1 MNNLFLILFLTS
13 LVGLIVGLIKPSSL
27 SRFLKEKATRKNSI
41 IIFGSA
47 VLIFFVL
54 FGVTT
59 EPSLVNNSQ
68 NTSENQQLEDQQNEV
83 LETATNQAF
92 FVDYEIVKSEDQSH
106 KALGNRAL
114 SSYTTQEIANLPTDK
129 KMAYRIV
136 VSPEI
141 KENQVKPT
149 IEKIISDI
157 TSKDNDID
165 EISLLLYSD
174 KELASGM
181 YDVAMATWA
190 PNGKLGNITPEIAQ
204 SNNRNNYKTTIQIK
218 ENLEEYLQKRGE
230 SEDKFGFSE
239 EQRRGIFK
247 EIVAAED
254 KARIEADKIYPV
266 DISDPNYKQENI
278 MKNIDK
284 NRELMD
290 KYKAGVRNKY
300 GITEGIKTKIVVE
313 AFAESWPME

>member
-1 MNNLFLILFLTS
+1 
-13 LVGLIVGLIKPSSL
+13 
-27 SRFLKEKATRKNSI
+27 
-41 IIFGSA
+41 
-47 VLIFFVL
+47 
-54 FGVTT
+54 
-59 EPSLVNNSQ
+59 
-68 NTSENQQLEDQQNEV
+68 
-83 LETATNQAF
+83 
-92 FVDYEIVKSEDQSH
+92 
-106 KALGNRAL
+106 
-114 SSYTTQEIANLPTDK
+114 
-129 KMAYRIV
+129 
-136 VSPEI
+136 
-141 KENQVKPT
+141 
-149 IEKIISDI
+149 
-157 TSKDNDID
+157 
-165 EISLLLYSD
+165 
-174 KELASGM
+174 M

-247 EIVAAED
+247 EIAAAED

-278 MKNIDK
+278 MKNTDK

-300 GITEGIKTKIVVE
+300 GITEDIETKIVVE

>member
-1 MNNLFLILFLTS
+1 MENLFLILFLVS
-13 LVGLIVGLIKPSSL
+13 FVGLIVGLIKPSLL
-27 SRFLKEKATRKNSI
+27 SRFLKEKATRKNSA
-41 IIFGSA
+41 IIFGVA
-47 VLIFFVL
+47 TLIFFVL
-54 FGVTT
+54 FGITT
-59 EPSLVNNSQ
+59 EPTPTKDTQNNVSNQKQEQKADDKREVVQISPVN
-68 NTSENQQLEDQQNEV
+68 
-83 LETATNQAF
+83 
-92 FVDYEIVKSEDQSH
+92 YEIVETEDQSH
-106 KALGNRAL
+106 KALGNRSL
-114 SSYTTQEIANLPTDK
+114 SSYTTQEITNLPTDK
-129 KMAYRIV
+129 KMAYRV
-136 VSPEI
+136 VVLPEI

-157 TSKDNDID
+157 TSKDSDID

-174 KELASGM
+174 KELANSM

-190 PNGKLGNITPEIAQ
+190 PNGKLGNITPEIARN
-204 SNNRNNYKTTIQIK
+204 NNRNNYKITIQIK

-290 KYKAGVRNKY
+290 KYKAEVRNKY
-300 GITEGIKTKIVVE
+300 GITEDIETKIVVE

>member
-1 MNNLFLILFLTS
+1 MDNLFLILFLIS

-27 SRFLKEKATRKNSI
+27 SRFLKEKATRKNSA
-41 IIFGSA
+41 IIFGVA
-47 VLIFFVL
+47 TLIFFVL
-54 FGVTT
+54 FGITT
-59 EPSLVNNSQ
+59 ESTPTKDTQNNVSNQKQEQKADDKKEVVQISPVN
-68 NTSENQQLEDQQNEV
+68 
-83 LETATNQAF
+83 
-92 FVDYEIVKSEDQSH
+92 YEIIETEDQSH
-106 KALGNRAL
+106 KALGDRAL
-114 SSYTTQEIANLPTDK
+114 SSYTTQEINNLPTDK

-157 TSKDNDID
+157 TSKDSDID
-165 EISLLLYSD
+165 EISLFLYSD
-174 KELASGM
+174 KELANGM
-181 YDVAMATWA
+181 YDVAKATWA
-190 PNGKLGNITPEIAQ
+190 PSGKLGNITPEIAR
-204 SNNRNNYKTTIQIK
+204 SNNRNNYKITIQIK

-239 EQRRGIFK
+239 EERRGIFK

-266 DISDPNYKQENI
+266 DVSDPNYKQENI

-284 NRELMD
+284 NRESMD

-300 GITEGIKTKIVVE
+300 GITEDIENKIVAE
-313 AFAESWPME
+313 AFEEGWPME